1 MPVAILSIMRALP
14 PSVAQTRRDSCWAAV
29 LESWT
34 RVAKHLPPRGQAELI
49 ARWGEGQTGGITPW
63 IKIPL
68 IAADLG
74 LQHGGIAP
82 RDALQYIHRHI
93 GGSYIFCAHAAGAFS
108 HAQLIYGYDDEA
120 KQVQIMDPAGGRY
133 LVRDFAWFEQQP
145 AGLVMMRH

>member
-1 MPVAILSIMRALP
+1 MPVAILSITRALP

-34 RVAKHLPPRGQAELI
+34 RV
-49 ARWGEGQTGGITPW
+49 
-63 IKIPL
+63 
-68 IAADLG
+68 
-74 LQHGGIAP
+74 
-82 RDALQYIHRHI
+82 
-93 GGSYIFCAHAAGAFS
+93 
-108 HAQLIYGYDDEA
+108 A